1 MQGAGPAHG
10 TLRFGPFEAD
20 LDAAELRRQGV
31 RIKLPD
37 QAFRVLGMLLECPG
51 KLVTR
56 EELQKRIWSSD
67 TFVDFEQGLNNSIK
81 RLREALGDSAEHPQ
95 FVETLPR
102 RGYRFV
108 GALQVT
114 AEPIESLLVLPLENL
129 SGDAEQEYF
138 ADGMTEAL
146 ITNLAKI
153 SALRLVSRTTAMH
166 YKRTRQPLSEIAR
179 ELGVD
184 GIVEGT
190 VMRAEERVRIS
201 AQLINAHT
209 DSHLWAES
217 YERKLSDVLALQAEV
232 AQAIA
237 REIRVKLTPIDE
249 ARFAKVQPVDPPA
262 YDVYLKGR
270 YYWNRRPATLGE
282 AIKCFEQAIAIDPT
296 YAAAYA
302 GLSDCLSSLRVWGIV
317 SANEGCNKAKGLAQ
331 KALEIDHSLADAHT
345 ALAHATMYQ
354 YDFLAAEREFERAI
368 ELNPRYATGHHL
380 FGFYLAV
387 TGRYEESYT
396 ELQRAIRLDPLSVS
410 KALLGHNYIYARR
423 YDQAIE

>member
-1 MQGAGPAHG
+1 MQGTGPAHG
-10 TLRFGPFEAD
+10 TIRFGPFEAD

-37 QAFRVLGMLLECPG
+37 QAFRVLGTLLECPG

-56 EELQKRIWSSD
+56 EELQKRIWPSD

-81 RLREALGDSAEHPQ
+81 RLREALGDSAEQPQ

-209 DSHLWAES
+209 DTHLWAES

-237 REIRVKLTPIDE
+237 REIRVKLTPIDQ
-249 ARFAKVQPVDPPA
+249 ARFAKVQPVDPEA
-262 YDVYLKGR
+262 YDAYLKGR
-270 YYWNRRPATLGE
+270 YYWNRRPLRFAE
-282 AIKCFEQAIAIDPT
+282 AVKCFQQAIAKDPL
-296 YAAAYA
+296 YAVAYA
-302 GLSDCLSSLRVWGIV
+302 GLSDCFCSLSVWGLV
-317 SANEGCNKAKGLAQ
+317 SANDGCNKAKGLAD
-331 KALEIDHSLADAHT
+331 KALELDHSLAEAHA

-354 YDFLAAEREFERAI
+354 YDFLSAEREFERAI
-368 ELNPRYATGHHL
+368 ELNPRSATAHQL
-380 FGFYLAV
+380 FGWYLCIV
-387 TGRYEESYT
+387 DRYEESYT
-396 ELQRAIRLDPLSVS
+396 EPSTSHPPGSSKRYQGPAWLQLYL
-410 KALLGHNYIYARR
+410 
-423 YDQAIE
+423 